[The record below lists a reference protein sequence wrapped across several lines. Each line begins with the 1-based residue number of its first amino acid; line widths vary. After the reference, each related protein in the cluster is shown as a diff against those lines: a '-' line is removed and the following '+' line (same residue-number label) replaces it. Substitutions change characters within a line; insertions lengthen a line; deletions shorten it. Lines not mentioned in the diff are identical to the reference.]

1 VLAELERARSVDA
14 NVTVESLV
22 TLLEA
27 FLWRKLGIDAAVVPE
42 QRCAWLRALFS

>member
-27 FLWRKLGIDAAVVPE
+27 CSLEKTRN
-42 QRCAWLRALFS
+42 